1 MAIAVERE
9 FPGGD
14 ERLLGLA
21 ASGDRDALDRLVAE
35 HRDRIYAVVR
45 GIVLDDDEADD
56 VVQDVLAHLP
66 RQIGKFDGR
75 AKFST
80 WVYRIAVNRAV
91 SHLRAA
97 RFRFRPVP
105 IEKVE
110 IVAPETPSVD
120 PTVSAALARLNP
132 QDRAAIT
139 LYYWEEL
146 PMDEIAATLGIG
158 VSAAKMRLHRA
169 RERFRD
175 AYEELDR

>member
-1 MAIAVERE
+1 MAITSGLEWEA
-9 FPGGD
+9 GD
-14 ERLLGLA
+14 DRLLGLA
-21 ASGDRDALDRLVAE
+21 LAGDRDALDRLVAA
-35 HRDRIYAVVR
+35 HRNRIYAVIR

-56 VVQDVLAHLP
+56 VTQDVVASLSKNIP
-66 RQIGKFDGR
+66 KFDR
-75 AKFST
+75 RSKFST

-105 IEKVE
+105 LEKVE
-110 IVAPETPSVD
+110 IVAPEHPSVD
-120 PTVSAALARLNP
+120 PTISAALARLSP
-132 QDRAAIT
+132 PDRAAIT

-146 PMDEIAATLGIG
+146 PIDEIAATLGIG